1 MSEVLARLGAAVS
14 CTRAPDIATLS
25 LHGVSADARPE
36 ETTITFSAPGALDL
50 PARLADVLV
59 EHLGAHEYRISAAP
73 RVWQFTA
80 RAAHVHREVAAQF
93 YQAIPPRPV
102 PAGKRLFWRTVLML
116 AANRGAFALLRKLR
130 G

>member
-1 MSEVLARLGAAVS
+1 MSEVLARLGGAVS

-25 LHGVSADARPE
+25 LHGVSVDARPE
-36 ETTITFSAPGALDL
+36 PTTVTFSAPAALDL
-50 PARLADVLV
+50 PATLGAVLV
-59 EHLGAHEYRISAAP
+59 EQLSAQQYRISAGT

-80 RAAHVHREVAAQF
+80 RAAHVHREVATQF

-102 PAGKRLFWRTVLML
+102 PAGKRLFWRSVLLL

>member
-1 MSEVLARLGAAVS
+1 MSEVLARLGAPVS

-36 ETTITFSAPGALDL
+36 ATTITFSAPAAADL
-50 PARLADVLV
+50 PATLGAVLV
-59 EHLGAHEYRISAAP
+59 ERLSADQYRISAGT

-102 PAGKRLFWRTVLML
+102 PAGKRLFWRSVLML
-116 AANRGAFALLRKLR
+116 AANRAAFALLRRLR

>member
-1 MSEVLARLGAAVS
+1 MSEVLARLGGAVS

-36 ETTITFSAPGALDL
+36 ETTITFSAPGVLDL
-50 PARLADVLV
+50 PATLADVLV
-59 EHLGAHEYRISAAP
+59 ERLGAHEYRISAAP

-102 PAGKRLFWRTVLML
+102 PAGKRLFWRSVLLL

>member
-1 MSEVLARLGAAVS
+1 MSEVLARLGGAVS

-36 ETTITFSAPGALDL
+36 ETTITFSAPGVLDL
-50 PARLADVLV
+50 PATLADVLV
-59 EHLGAHEYRISAAP
+59 ERLGAHEYRISAAP

>member
-1 MSEVLARLGAAVS
+1 MSEVLARLGGAVS

-25 LHGVSADARPE
+25 LHGISADARPE
-36 ETTITFSAPGALDL
+36 ETAITFSAPGALDL
-50 PARLADVLV
+50 PATLADVLV
-59 EHLGAHEYRISAAP
+59 ERLGAHEYRISVAP

>member
-1 MSEVLARLGAAVS
+1 MSEVLARLGGAVS

-25 LHGVSADARPE
+25 LHGISADARPE

-50 PARLADVLV
+50 PATLADVLV
-59 EHLGAHEYRISAAP
+59 ERLGAHEYRISAAP